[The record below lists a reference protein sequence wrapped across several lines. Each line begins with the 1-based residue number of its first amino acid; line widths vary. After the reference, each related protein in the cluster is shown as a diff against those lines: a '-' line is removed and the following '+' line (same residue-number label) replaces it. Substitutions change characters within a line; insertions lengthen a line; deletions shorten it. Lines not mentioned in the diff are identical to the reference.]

1 MRYFLSLFV
10 VFLIYN
16 VPVSAEQKIV
26 FVDMD
31 KLVSV
36 SKPGSSIFNQLKDIN
51 QKNLNFLKEE
61 EKRFKEIEKK
71 LIAQKNIIS
80 EADFEN
86 KIKELKSEV
95 NSYNQN
101 RSNMIEK
108 FNKLKVDNTNKLL
121 KLINPILTKFSND
134 NDISIILQKKNLI
147 IGKTELDITDEVI
160 KIINSEIKDFKINYY
175 LTPNIICTM
184 PKCHKIAKIIRLNK
198 KFHISL
204 TPIHLMHCL
213 ILRCVI
219 RYDHLLL

>member
-10 VFLIYN
+10 VFLIYS

-121 KLINPILTKFSND
+121 KLINPILAKFSND
-134 NDISIILQKKNLI
+134 NEISIILQKKNLI

-160 KIINSEIKDFKINYY
+160 KIINNEIKDFKI
-175 LTPNIICTM
+175 
-184 PKCHKIAKIIRLNK
+184 K
-198 KFHISL
+198 
-204 TPIHLMHCL
+204 
-213 ILRCVI
+213 
-219 RYDHLLL
+219 